1 MRKKQEGNDTTLPF
15 MTCSPISTLLCSL
28 EILLGS
34 VCTQSEG
41 LNARARV
48 CVCNIC
54 ESVHVKCSEYL
65 KKRYLL
71 MKNNYFLFKFISQ
84 LMQLCHLP
92 GLASNEDK
100 KMLVT

>member
-1 MRKKQEGNDTTLPF
+1 

-28 EILLGS
+28 EIMLGS

-41 LNARARV
+41 LNACV

-54 ESVHVKCSEYL
+54 ESMQEKCSEYL

-71 MKNNYFLFKFISQ
+71 MKNNYFLFKFIGQ